1 MNNFINEKNNFEN
14 IEKNY
19 KIKLENREKEIIQ
32 LQARLAILKKC
43 NKSSSSSE
51 VKRMHI
57 NNSSKNKTSKSNINY
72 NQDETFNSKNH
83 KNENNSI
90 SNIKNEANFNL
101 ISNNIKQ
108 KTMKNNQNNLSMN
121 NINDN
126 ISLYYKYLNYDKYNS
141 VRKSLDK
148 NNSAPN
154 IHLYNTNNS
163 SNANRK
169 KFISNYLKKIN
180 NNYFNNPNSSS
191 STNILSKNCDFNFL
205 TKDNSFN
212 HTNNLKKSNN
222 NYTSKNNLKKLPSN
236 NPNNTFNINKNKA
249 NINLTTS
256 LLGENI
262 NIEKYKEKQKLS
274 EYQKFIDKKIV
285 ELMKDKKT
293 KIDLDNNRLYSPKTK
308 KFRKIS
314 KVMSSSDFGRN
325 KKSEKSGKFA
335 NTNYKNINND
345 NKKNFPD
352 KITIIPKRIQD
363 CEPKIYFNS
372 LIAKDINK
380 TKLKKIPKN
389 PNVKGKIYLDSYNEM
404 MNKKN
409 IY

>member
-1 MNNFINEKNNFEN
+1 MEN
-14 IEKNY
+14 K
-19 KIKLENREKEIIQ
+19 EKEIIQ
-32 LQARLAILKKC
+32 LQTKLAILNKS

-51 VKRMHI
+51 VKRMHL
-57 NNSSKNKTSKSNINY
+57 NNSSKNKTNKSNINY

-83 KNENNSI
+83 KNENIFI

-154 IHLYNTNNS
+154 IHLHNTNNS

-169 KFISNYLKKIN
+169 KFISNYLKKFN
-180 NNYFNNPNSSS
+180 NNNFNNQHNSS
-191 STNILSKNCDFNFL
+191 STNLLSKNCDFNYI
-205 TKDNSFN
+205 TKNNSFN
-212 HTNNLKKSNN
+212 NTNNLKNSNN
-222 NYTSKNNLKKLPSN
+222 NYSSKNNLKKLPSN
-236 NPNNTFNINKNKA
+236 NPNDTFNINKNKA
-249 NINLTTS
+249 NINLTTN
-256 LLGENI
+256 LFGENI
-262 NIEKYKEKQKLS
+262 NIEKYKVQQKLS
-274 EYQKFIDKKIV
+274 YRKLIDKGIV

-308 KFRKIS
+308 IYRKIS
-314 KVMSSSDFGRN
+314 RVMSSSDFGRN

-345 NKKNFPD
+345 NKKRFPD

-363 CEPKIYFNS
+363 CEPKIYCNS

-380 TKLKKIPKN
+380 NKIKKIPKN